1 MRRSLYAVLM
11 SSAAPEPRARRGRRP
26 AATGADAR
34 AQILRAAADVF
45 AEDGYDAASIRAIA
59 RRAGVD
65 AGLIR
70 HYFADKAELFTET
83 ISAPLRPDQLV
94 RQVLAGPREEIGASL
109 VRVLLTTL
117 EEQRARRRAIALVR
131 TALGHDFAA
140 RMLRQFLMREVF
152 SRIAAALDVDDS
164 ALRATLA
171 SSQVVGLLIVRY
183 GIEAEPL
190 ASAPLDEVVRRVGP
204 VLQFHL
210 TGFPAPPGDA
220 VDRVPDR
227 S

>member
-1 MRRSLYAVLM
+1 M
-11 SSAAPEPRARRGRRP
+11 SSAPSEPRARRGRRP
-26 AATGADAR
+26 AADGADAR

-45 AEDGYDAASIRAIA
+45 AEDGYDAASMRAIA

-65 AGLIR
+65 AGLVR

-83 ISAPLRPDQLV
+83 ISAPVRPDRLV
-94 RQVLAGPREEIGASL
+94 QQVLAGPRDQIGASL
-109 VRVLLTTL
+109 VRALLTAL
-117 EEQRARRRAIALVR
+117 EEPTARRRAIGLIR

-152 SRIAAALDVDDS
+152 SRIASALDVDDS

-171 SSQVVGLLIVRY
+171 ASQMVGLMVVRY
-183 GIEAEPL
+183 GIAADPL
-190 ASAPLDEVVRRVGP
+190 ATASIDEVVRRVGP
-204 VLQFHL
+204 VLQYHL
-210 TGFPAPPGDA
+210 TGFPGPPVGRPDAAPD
-220 VDRVPDR
+220 D

>member
-1 MRRSLYAVLM
+1 M
-11 SSAAPEPRARRGRRP
+11 SSAAPEPRVRRGRRP
-26 AATGADAR
+26 AAEGADAR
-34 AQILRAAADVF
+34 AQILRAAADAF
-45 AEDGYDAASIRAIA
+45 AEEGYDAVSLRAIA

-83 ISAPLRPDQLV
+83 ISAPMRPDLLV
-94 RQVLAGPREEIGASL
+94 QRVLAGPREEIGTAL
-109 VRVLLTTL
+109 VRVLLTNL
-117 EEQRARRRAIALVR
+117 EEPRARRRAIALVR

-171 SSQVVGLLIVRY
+171 ASQVVGLMIVRY
-183 GIEAEPL
+183 GIEADPL
-190 ASAPLDEVVRRVGP
+190 ASASVDEVVRRVGP
-204 VLQFHL
+204 VIQFHL
-210 TGFPAPPGDA
+210 TGFPAPAGGPGEDA
-220 VDRVPDR
+220 
-227 S
+227 SSAS

>member
-1 MRRSLYAVLM
+1 M
-11 SSAAPEPRARRGRRP
+11 SSDAPEPRVRRGRRP
-26 AATGADAR
+26 AAEGADAR

-45 AEDGYDAASIRAIA
+45 AEDGYDAASMRAIA

-83 ISAPLRPDQLV
+83 ISAPLRPDVLV
-94 RQVLAGPREEIGASL
+94 RQVLAGPRDQIGASL
-109 VRVLLTTL
+109 VRALLTTL
-117 EEQRARRRAIALVR
+117 EEPRARRRVIALVR

-140 RMLRQFLMREVF
+140 RMLRQFLMREVLT
-152 SRIAAALDVDDS
+152 RIAASLDVDDS
-164 ALRATLA
+164 ALRATLTA
-171 SSQVVGLLIVRY
+171 SQLVGLMVVRY

-190 ASAPLDEVVRRVGP
+190 ATAPIEEVVRRVGP
-204 VLQFHL
+204 VLQYHL
-210 TGFPAPPGDA
+210 TGFPAPAVPADGATDA
-220 VDRVPDR
+220 